1 MSGNILD
8 ACYGCSCS
16 VMMLSATN
24 CSFLVRKDRCVEG
37 WHADTG
43 TAFHMTDRL
52 SHMKDLKSCHKN
64 VKRDWYSSVACEV
77 ALSGTLEF
85 VFVAADSEFS
95 VELENVLYSPDL
107 GYNLFSPSAEFDGES
122 WNHLGV

>member
-1 MSGNILD
+1 M
-8 ACYGCSCS
+8 
-16 VMMLSATN
+16 
-24 CSFLVRKDRCVEG
+24 
-37 WHADTG
+37 
-43 TAFHMTDRL
+43 
-52 SHMKDLKSCHKN
+52 
-64 VKRDWYSSVACEV
+64 ACEV
-77 ALSGTLEF
+77 VLSGTLEF